1 MKPKSMKE
9 KLRGTMMNI
18 LRIKMIDAGNLLK
31 ELDDALD
38 KVVAKKEPESFLR
51 PSTLKIEEYQKS
63 IRQIQAQ
70 FIDAPQFNETSAYPQ
85 FLSCGLLQVRG
96 KNGANM
102 EFLLPKVYP
111 FPPKSLYIE
120 HEKDGQFLRE
130 MLMRLLSSVPLVQLE
145 VILIDA
151 LSLGGIFN
159 LARRLL
165 NKDNDFIYQ
174 QRILTESKEIEEAL
188 KHLYEYLKVNLQE
201 KLAGFRD
208 FVHYNENEKDPL
220 PLKALFLSGVDALS
234 QNALYYL
241 EKIMRFGSK
250 NGVLSFVNLESEKN
264 NQSAED
270 LKRYAE
276 FFKDRTSFECLKYL
290 SVEVINDQGIKSQH
304 MKDFADKIK
313 AYYKQKKEVKREL
326 KDLQRDKEFW
336 TKSSQHEVVVPVG
349 WDINHKEV
357 CFEIGEVQ
365 NHTLICGRSG
375 SGKSNF
381 LHVLIQNL
389 AFYYDPDEV
398 QLFLLDY
405 KEGVEFN
412 AYTDPN
418 ILEHARLVSVAS
430 SVGFGVSFLSWL
442 CDEIKKRSELFKQ
455 FNVKDL
461 SDYRKHEKMP
471 RLIVVI
477 DEFQVLFSDNSTK
490 GKEGVERSLN
500 TLLKKGRS
508 YGVHLVLATQTMRGG
523 EIDSS
528 IKAQIAN
535 RIALPMDADDS
546 TKILDD
552 DVACELVRPEGIF
565 NNNGGHKKYHTKMS
579 IPKAPDDFKSFL
591 TKIHAEFNQRNLA
604 PIDRKIY
611 NGETPLKMPN
621 TLKANEMRLYLGK
634 KVDYEQKDLIVE
646 FENNELHLLVVSQ
659 DLNARIALMKLLF
672 QNIKSANKE
681 LVFYNKEKR
690 LIRSFDV
697 QKEYGITPIEN
708 ALNALDATT
717 NRPNSALV
725 IDNLN
730 EAKELHDKVGAEKLR
745 SFLEKAT
752 DNEQYCVIFAHDYK
766 QIKTN
771 YHLDKLK
778 ELLNHHFKQCLAFR
792 CNGENLNALQSGL
805 PSPSE
810 HNALFIEL
818 SKDSRTE
825 FRPFSLQD

>member
-1 MKPKSMKE
+1 
-9 KLRGTMMNI
+9 
-18 LRIKMIDAGNLLK
+18 MIDAGNLLK

-38 KVVAKKEPESFLR
+38 KVVAKKEPESFLK

-70 FIDAPQFNETSAYPQ
+70 FTDAPQFNETSAYPQ

-130 MLMRLLSSVPLVQLE
+130 MLMCLLSSAPLVQLE
-145 VILIDA
+145 VILVDA

-165 NKDNDFIYQ
+165 DKDNDFIYQ

-208 FVHYNENEKDPL
+208 FVHYNEEEKDRL
-220 PLKALFLSGVDALS
+220 PLKALFLSGVDTLS
-234 QNALYYL
+234 KDALYYL

-264 NQSAED
+264 NKSAED

-290 SVEVINDQGIKSQH
+290 SVEVINDQGIQSQH
-304 MKDFADKIK
+304 MQDFADKIK
-313 AYYKQKKEVKREL
+313 AYYEKKKAVKREL
-326 KDLQRDKEFW
+326 KDLQKDEKFW
-336 TKSSQHEVVVPVG
+336 TESSQYEVSVPVG

-357 CFEIGEVQ
+357 CFEIGKAQ
-365 NHTLICGRSG
+365 NHTLICDHSG

-389 AFYYDPDEV
+389 AFYYALDEV

-412 AYTDPN
+412 AYVADPT
-418 ILEHARLVSVAS
+418 LEHARLVSVAS
-430 SVGFGVSFLSWL
+430 SVSYGITFLKWL
-442 CDEIKKRSELFKQ
+442 CDEMQKRADRFKQ
-455 FNVKDL
+455 FKVKDL
-461 SDYRKHEKMP
+461 SDYRKHGEMP
-471 RLIVVI
+471 RLIVVV

-490 GKEGVERSLN
+490 EKESVDQSLN

-523 EIDSS
+523 EIDSN

-552 DVACELVRPEGIF
+552 DVACGLQKPEGIF
-565 NNNGGHKKYHTKMS
+565 NNNGGHQKYHTKMS

-604 PIDRKIY
+604 SIDRKIY

-621 TLKANEMRLYLGK
+621 ILKANEMRLHLGK

-646 FENNELHLLVVSQ
+646 FESNESHLLVVSQ

-681 LVFYNKEKR
+681 LVFCNKEKR

-697 QKEYGITPIEN
+697 QKEYGITPVEN
-708 ALNALDATT
+708 ILSVLDTAM
-717 NRPNSALV
+717 NPNSALV

-730 EAKELHDKVGAEKLR
+730 EAKELHDKIGVEKLK
-745 SFLEKAT
+745 SFLEKAI
-752 DNEQYCVIFAHDYK
+752 DNEQYCVIFAHDFR

-778 ELLNHHFKQCLAFR
+778 ELLSNHFKQCLAFR
-792 CNGENLNALQSGL
+792 CNGENLNAIQSDL
-805 PSPSE
+805 PSPSKL
-810 HNALFIEL
+810 NALFIEL
-818 SKDSRTE
+818 SKDSVTE
-825 FRPFSLQD
+825 FRPFNLQD

>member
-1 MKPKSMKE
+1 
-9 KLRGTMMNI
+9 
-18 LRIKMIDAGNLLK
+18 MIDAGNLLK

-70 FIDAPQFNETSAYPQ
+70 FTDAPKFNETTTYPK

-130 MLMRLLSSVPLVQLE
+130 MLMRLLSSTPLVQLE
-145 VILIDA
+145 IVLVDA

-165 NKDNDFIYQ
+165 DKDNDFIYQ
-174 QRILTESKEIEEAL
+174 KRILTESKEIEEAL
-188 KHLYEYLKVNLQE
+188 KYLYEYLKVNLQE
-201 KLAGFRD
+201 KLAGYKD
-208 FVHYNENEKDPL
+208 FAHYNEKATDRL

-276 FFKDRTSFECLKYL
+276 FFRDTTSFERFKYL
-290 SVEVINDQGIKSQH
+290 NVEVINDQGIKSQH
-304 MKDFADKIK
+304 MQDFADKIK
-313 AYYKQKKEVKREL
+313 AYYEKKKVVKSEL
-326 KDLQRDKEFW
+326 KALQKDKEFW
-336 TKSSQHEVVVPVG
+336 TKSSQSKVSVPVG

-357 CFEIGEVQ
+357 CFEIGNEQ
-365 NHTLICGRSG
+365 NHTLICDHSG

-389 AFYYDPDEV
+389 AFYYDPNEV

-405 KEGVEFN
+405 KEGMEFS
-412 AYTDPN
+412 AYTDP
-418 ILEHARLVSVAS
+418 ILEHAKLVSVAS
-430 SVGFGVSFLSWL
+430 SVYYGITFLKWL
-442 CDEIKKRSELFKQ
+442 CDEMQKRAELFKQ

-461 SDYRKHEKMP
+461 NNYRKHGEMP

-477 DEFQVLFSDNSTK
+477 DEFQVLFSDNKSTK
-490 GKEGVERSLN
+490 AVEGHLN
-500 TLLKKGRS
+500 TLLKKGCS
-508 YGVHLVLATQTMRGG
+508 YGVHLVLATQTMRGTD
-523 EIDSS
+523 INPSF
-528 IKAQIAN
+528 KAQIAN
-535 RIALPMDADDS
+535 RIALPMDAEDS
-546 TKILDD
+546 SSVLGD
-552 DVACELVRPEGIF
+552 DVACEIQKPEAIF
-565 NNNGGHKKYHTKMS
+565 NNNGEHQKYHTKMS

-591 TKIHAEFNQRNLA
+591 TKIHAEFNQRNLTST
-604 PIDRKIY
+604 DRKIY

-621 TLKANEMRLYLGK
+621 TLKANEMRLHLGK

-646 FENNELHLLVVSQ
+646 FESNESHLLVVSQ
-659 DLNARIALMKLLF
+659 DLSARIALMKLLF
-672 QNIKSANKE
+672 QNIKSTNKE
-681 LVFYNKEKR
+681 LVFCNKEKR
-690 LIRSFDV
+690 LIRSFDAP
-697 QKEYGITPIEN
+697 KEYGITPVEN
-708 ALNALDATT
+708 ILSVLDTAM
-717 NRPNSALV
+717 NPNSALV

-730 EAKELHDKVGAEKLR
+730 EAKELHDKVGAEKLK
-745 SFLEKAT
+745 SFLEKAI
-752 DNEQYCVIFAHDYK
+752 DNEQYCIIFVHDFK
-766 QIKTN
+766 QIKSN
-771 YHLDKLK
+771 YHFDKLR
-778 ELLNHHFKQCLAFR
+778 ELLNNHFKQCLAFK
-792 CNGENLNALQSGL
+792 CNGENLNAIKSNLS
-805 PSPSE
+805 SPSKL
-810 HNALFIEL
+810 NALLIEL
-818 SKDSRTE
+818 SKDSVTE
-825 FRPFSLQD
+825 FRPFSLQG

>member
-1 MKPKSMKE
+1 
-9 KLRGTMMNI
+9 
-18 LRIKMIDAGNLLK
+18 MIDAGNLLK

-38 KVVAKKEPESFLR
+38 KVVAKKEPESFLK
-51 PSTLKIEEYQKS
+51 PIVSPIEDYQKS
-63 IRQIQAQ
+63 IRQVQAQ
-70 FIDAPQFNETSAYPQ
+70 FTDAPKFNEEGAYPK
-85 FLSCGLLQVRG
+85 FLSCGLLHVRG

-130 MLMRLLSSVPLVQLE
+130 MLMRLLSSAPLVQLE
-145 VILIDA
+145 IVLVDA

-165 NKDNDFIYQ
+165 DKDNDFIYQ
-174 QRILTESKEIEEAL
+174 QRILTESKETEEAL

-201 KLAGFRD
+201 KLAGYKD
-208 FVHYNENEKDPL
+208 FAHYNENATDPL

-264 NQSAED
+264 NKSAED

-276 FFKDRTSFECLKYL
+276 FFKDTTSFERLKYL
-290 SVEVINDQGIKSQH
+290 NVEVINDQGIKSQH
-304 MKDFADKIK
+304 MQDFADKIK
-313 AYYKQKKEVKREL
+313 AYYKQNKAVKREL
-326 KDLQRDKEFW
+326 KDLQKDKEFW
-336 TKSSQHEVVVPVG
+336 TKSSQYEVVVPVG

-357 CFEIGEVQ
+357 CFEIGNAQ

-389 AFYYDPDEV
+389 AFYYNPDEV
-398 QLFLLDY
+398 QLFLVDY

-412 AYTDPN
+412 AYVADPP
-418 ILEHARLVSVAS
+418 LEHARLVSVAS
-430 SVGFGVSFLSWL
+430 SVSYGITFLKWL
-442 CDEIKKRSELFKQ
+442 CDEMQKRADRFKQ
-455 FNVKDL
+455 FKVKDL
-461 SDYRKHEKMP
+461 NDYRKHEKMP
-471 RLIVVI
+471 RLIVMV

-490 GKEGVERSLN
+490 GKESVERSLN

-508 YGVHLVLATQTMRGG
+508 YGVHLILATQTMRGG

-528 IKAQIAN
+528 FKAQIAN
-535 RIALPMDADDS
+535 RIALPMDAEDS

-552 DVACELVRPEGIF
+552 DAACEIQKPEGIF
-565 NNNGGHKKYHTKMS
+565 NNNGGNRKYHTKMS
-579 IPKAPDDFKSFL
+579 IPKAPDGFKSFL

-621 TLKANEMRLYLGK
+621 TLKANEMRLHLGK
-634 KVDYEQKDLIVE
+634 TVDYEQKDLIVE
-646 FENNELHLLVVSQ
+646 FESNESHLLVVSQ
-659 DLNARIALMKLLF
+659 NLQDRIALMKLLF

-681 LVFYNKEKR
+681 LVFCNKEKR
-690 LIRSFDV
+690 LIRFFDA
-697 QKEYGITPIEN
+697 QKEYGITPVEN
-708 ALNALDATT
+708 ILSVLDTAM
-717 NRPNSALV
+717 NPNSALV

-730 EAKELHDKVGAEKLR
+730 EAKELHDKVGAEKLK
-745 SFLEKAT
+745 SFLEKAI
-752 DNEQYCVIFAHDYK
+752 DNEQYCVIFAHDFR
-766 QIKTN
+766 QIKSN
-771 YHLDKLK
+771 YHFDKLK
-778 ELLNHHFKQCLAFR
+778 ELLNNHFKQRLAFK
-792 CNGENLNALQSGL
+792 CNGENLNALKSGL
-805 PSPSE
+805 PLPSE
-810 HNALFIEL
+810 LNALLIEL
-818 SKDSRTE
+818 SKDSVTE
-825 FRPFSLQD
+825 FRPFSL

>member
-1 MKPKSMKE
+1 
-9 KLRGTMMNI
+9 
-18 LRIKMIDAGNLLK
+18 MIEANTLLQK
-31 ELDDALD
+31 LDDALD
-38 KVVAKKEPESFLR
+38 KVVHQKEPESFLN
-51 PSTLKIEEYQKS
+51 PIISEIEEYQKS
-63 IRQIQAQ
+63 VRQVQAQ
-70 FIDAPQFNETSAYPQ
+70 FTDAPQFNETKDYPQ
-85 FLSCGLLQVRG
+85 FLSCGLLEIKG

-102 EFLLPKVYP
+102 EFCLPKVYP

-145 VILIDA
+145 VILVDA

-165 NKDNDFIYQ
+165 DKDNDFIYQ
-174 QRILTESKEIEEAL
+174 QRILTESEEIKEAL

-201 KLAGFRD
+201 KLAGYKD
-208 FVHYNENEKDPL
+208 FAHYNGIKEDQL

-234 QNALYYL
+234 SDALYYL

-264 NQSAED
+264 NKSAED

-276 FFKDRTSFECLKYL
+276 FFKDRTNFERLKYL
-290 SVEVINDQGIKSQH
+290 NVEVINDHGIQSKH
-304 MKDFADKIK
+304 MKDFATKIK
-313 AYYKQKKEVKREL
+313 AYYEQKKQVKREL
-326 KDLQRDKEFW
+326 KDLQREQEFW
-336 TKSSQHEVVVPVG
+336 TKSSQFEVSVPVG

-389 AFYYDPDEV
+389 AFYYAPNEV

-405 KEGVEFN
+405 KERVEFN
-412 AYTDPN
+412 AYTNP

-430 SVGFGVSFLSWL
+430 SVGFGMSFLSWL
-442 CDEIKKRSELFKQ
+442 CDEMKIRSELFKQ
-455 FNVKDL
+455 FKVKDL

-471 RLIVVI
+471 RLIVVV
-477 DEFQVLFSDNSTK
+477 DEFQVLFSDGSTK
-490 GKEGVERSLN
+490 EKERVERYL
-500 TLLKKGRS
+500 TTILKKGRS
-508 YGVHLVLATQTMRGG
+508 YGVHLILATQTMRGAD
-523 EIDSS
+523 INKSLM
-528 IKAQIAN
+528 AQIAN
-535 RIALPMDADDS
+535 RIALPMDAEDS
-546 TKILDD
+546 DSVLGD

-579 IPKAPDDFKSFL
+579 IPKAPDVESFIK
-591 TKIHAEFNQRNLA
+591 KIHGEFNQRNLA
-604 PIDRKIY
+604 PIEHKIY
-611 NGETPLKMPN
+611 NGETPLEMPSI
-621 TLKANEMRLYLGK
+621 LKANEMRLHLGK
-634 KVDYEQKDLIVE
+634 EVDYEQKDLIVE
-646 FENNELHLLVVSQ
+646 FESNESHLLVVSQ

-681 LVFYNKEKR
+681 LVFCNKEKR
-690 LIRSFDV
+690 LIRSFDTR
-697 QKEYGITPIEN
+697 KEYGITPVEN
-708 ALNALDATT
+708 ILSVLDTAMS
-717 NRPNSALV
+717 PNSVLV

-730 EAKELHDKVGAEKLR
+730 EAKELHDKIGVEKLR
-745 SFLEKAT
+745 SFLEKAI
-752 DNEQYCVIFAHDYK
+752 DNEQYCVIFAHDFR

-771 YHLDKLK
+771 YHFDKLK
-778 ELLNHHFKQCLAFR
+778 ELLNNHFKQCLAFR

-805 PSPSE
+805 SSPSKL
-810 HNALFIEL
+810 NALLIEF

>member
-1 MKPKSMKE
+1 M
-9 KLRGTMMNI
+9 
-18 LRIKMIDAGNLLK
+18 
-31 ELDDALD
+31 
-38 KVVAKKEPESFLR
+38 
-51 PSTLKIEEYQKS
+51 
-63 IRQIQAQ
+63 
-70 FIDAPQFNETSAYPQ
+70 
-85 FLSCGLLQVRG
+85 
-96 KNGANM
+96 
-102 EFLLPKVYP
+102 PKVYP

-165 NKDNDFIYQ
+165 DKDNDFIYQ

-208 FVHYNENEKDPL
+208 FAHYNEEKEDRL

-234 QNALYYL
+234 KDALYYL

-264 NQSAED
+264 NKSAEY
-270 LKRYAE
+270 LKNYAE
-276 FFKDRTSFECLKYL
+276 FFRDNKSFERLKYL
-290 SVEVINDQGIKSQH
+290 SIEVINDQGIKSQH

-313 AYYKQKKEVKREL
+313 AYYEKKKAVKREL
-326 KDLQRDKEFW
+326 KDLQKDEKFW
-336 TKSSQHEVVVPVG
+336 TESSQFKVSVPVG

-357 CFEIGEVQ
+357 CFEIGNAQ
-365 NHTLICGRSG
+365 NHTLICDHSG

-412 AYTDPN
+412 AYTDP

-430 SVGFGVSFLSWL
+430 SISYGITFLKWL
-442 CDEIKKRSELFKQ
+442 CKEMQKRADRFKQ
-455 FNVKDL
+455 FKVKDL

-477 DEFQVLFSDNSTK
+477 DEFQVLFSDNKSTK
-490 GKEGVERSLN
+490 AVEGHLN

-508 YGVHLVLATQTMRGG
+508 YGVHLVLATQTMRGT
-523 EIDSS
+523 EINPSF
-528 IKAQIAN
+528 KAQIAN
-535 RIALPMDADDS
+535 RIALPMDAEDSSSVLGDDA
-546 TKILDD
+546 
-552 DVACELVRPEGIF
+552 ACELVRLEGIF
-565 NNNGGHKKYHTKMS
+565 NNNGGHRKYHTKMS
-579 IPKAPDDFKSFL
+579 IPKAPDDFTVFIK
-591 TKIHAEFNQRNLA
+591 KIHEEFNQRNLT

-621 TLKANEMRLYLGK
+621 ILKANEMRLHLGK

-646 FENNELHLLVVSQ
+646 FESNESHLLVVSQ
-659 DLNARIALMKLLF
+659 DLNARIALMKLF
-672 QNIKSANKE
+672 AQNFKTANKE
-681 LVFYNKEKR
+681 LLFYNAEKR
-690 LIRSFDV
+690 LVRELDEL
-697 QKEYGITPIEN
+697 KKHHITPMQGP
-708 ALNALDATT
+708 LGSVLDTAIS
-717 NRPNSALV
+717 PNSVLMV
-725 IDNLN
+725 DNLN
-730 EAKELHDKVGAEKLR
+730 EAKELHDKIGVEKLR

-752 DNEQYCVIFAHDYK
+752 DNEQYCIIFVHDFR

-771 YHLDKLK
+771 YHFDKLK
-778 ELLNHHFKQCLAFR
+778 ELLNNHFKQCLAFR
-792 CNGENLNALQSGL
+792 CNEENLNAIKNNL
-805 PSPSE
+805 PPPSTLNNL
-810 HNALFIEL
+810 NALFVEL
-818 SKDSRTE
+818 SKDSYTE
-825 FRPFSLQD
+825 FRPFSL

>member
-1 MKPKSMKE
+1 
-9 KLRGTMMNI
+9 
-18 LRIKMIDAGNLLK
+18 MIDAGNLLK

-38 KVVAKKEPESFLR
+38 KVVAKKEPESFLK
-51 PSTLKIEEYQKS
+51 PIILQIENYQKS
-63 IRQIQAQ
+63 IRQIQVQ
-70 FIDAPQFNETSAYPQ
+70 FTDAPKFNETSAYPK
-85 FLSCGLLQVRG
+85 FLSCGLLEIKG

-130 MLMRLLSSVPLVQLE
+130 MLMRLLSSTPLVQLE
-145 VILIDA
+145 VILVDA

-165 NKDNDFIYQ
+165 HKDNDFIYQ

-208 FVHYNENEKDPL
+208 FAHYNEDATDPL

-270 LKRYAE
+270 LKKHAE
-276 FFKDRTSFECLKYL
+276 FFRDTTSFERFKYL
-290 SVEVINDQGIKSQH
+290 NVEVINDQGIKSQH
-304 MKDFADKIK
+304 MQDFADKIK

-326 KDLQRDKEFW
+326 KDLQRGKEFW
-336 TKSSQHEVVVPVG
+336 TESSQLKVSVPVG

-357 CFEIGEVQ
+357 CFEIGNEQ
-365 NHTLICGRSG
+365 NHTLICDHSG

-412 AYTDPN
+412 AYTDP

-430 SVGFGVSFLSWL
+430 SVSYGITFLKWL
-442 CDEIKKRSELFKQ
+442 CDEMQKRADRFKQ

-461 SDYRKHEKMP
+461 SDYRKHGEML

-490 GKEGVERSLN
+490 GKESVERSLN

-508 YGVHLVLATQTMRGG
+508 YGVHLILATQTMRGG

-528 IKAQIAN
+528 FKAQIAN

-546 TKILDD
+546 AKILDN
-552 DVACELVRPEGIF
+552 DVACEIQKPEAIF
-565 NNNGGHKKYHTKMS
+565 NNNGGHQKYHTKMS

-604 PIDRKIY
+604 PIERKIY
-611 NGETPLKMPN
+611 NGETALKMPN
-621 TLKANEMRLYLGK
+621 ILKANEMRLHLGK

-646 FENNELHLLVVSQ
+646 FESNESHLLVVSQ

-681 LVFYNKEKR
+681 LVFCNKEKR
-690 LIRSFDV
+690 LIRSFDA
-697 QKEYGITPIEN
+697 QKEYGITPVEN
-708 ALNALDATT
+708 ILSVLDTAM
-717 NRPNSALV
+717 NPNSALV

-730 EAKELHDKVGAEKLR
+730 EAKEWHDKVGVEKLK

-752 DNEQYCVIFAHDYK
+752 DNEQYCIIFAHDFR
-766 QIKTN
+766 QIKSN
-771 YHLDKLK
+771 YHFDKLK
-778 ELLNHHFKQCLAFR
+778 DLLNNHFKQCLAFR
-792 CNGENLNALQSGL
+792 CNGENLNALKSDL

-810 HNALFIEL
+810 LNALFIEL
-818 SKDSRTE
+818 SKDSYTE
-825 FRPFSLQD
+825 FRPFSL

>member
-1 MKPKSMKE
+1 
-9 KLRGTMMNI
+9 
-18 LRIKMIDAGNLLK
+18 MIDVNGLLK

-38 KVVAKKEPESFLR
+38 KVVAKKEPESFLK
-51 PSTLKIEEYQKS
+51 PIASQIEDYQKN

-70 FIDAPQFNETSAYPQ
+70 FTDAPQFNETSAYPK
-85 FLSCGLLQVRG
+85 FLSCGLLEIKG

-130 MLMRLLSSVPLVQLE
+130 MLMRLLSSAPLVQLE
-145 VILIDA
+145 IVLVDA

-165 NKDNDFIYQ
+165 HKDNDFIYQ

-188 KHLYEYLKVNLQE
+188 KHLYEYLKVNLQ

-208 FVHYNENEKDPL
+208 FAHYNENAKDRL

-234 QNALYYL
+234 KDALYYL

-276 FFKDRTSFECLKYL
+276 FFRDNKSFERLKYL

-336 TKSSQHEVVVPVG
+336 TESSQFKVSVPVG

-357 CFEIGEVQ
+357 CFEIGGAQ
-365 NHTLICGRSG
+365 NHTLICDHSG

-389 AFYYDPDEV
+389 AFYYAPNEV

-412 AYTDPN
+412 AYTEPN

-430 SVGFGVSFLSWL
+430 SVGYGMSFLSWL
-442 CDEIKKRSELFKQ
+442 CKEMQERAELFKQ
-455 FNVKDL
+455 FKVKDL

-477 DEFQVLFSDNSTK
+477 DEFQVLFSDNKSTK
-490 GKEGVERSLN
+490 AVEGHLN

-508 YGVHLVLATQTMRGG
+508 YGAHLILATQTMRGTD
-523 EIDSS
+523 INPSF
-528 IKAQIAN
+528 KAQIAN
-535 RIALPMDADDS
+535 RIALPMDAEDS
-546 TKILDD
+546 NSILNMTMR
-552 DVACELVRPEGIF
+552 LVSLSGQKAFSITM
-565 NNNGGHKKYHTKMS
+565 GGHQKYHTKMS
-579 IPKAPDDFKSFL
+579 IPKAPDDFKPFNK
-591 TKIHAEFNQRNLA
+591 KIHKDFNQRNLA
-604 PIDRKIY
+604 SIDRKIY
-611 NGETPLKMPN
+611 NGETALKMPN
-621 TLKANEMRLYLGK
+621 TLKANEMRLHLGK

-646 FENNELHLLVVSQ
+646 FESNESHLLVVSQ

-681 LVFYNKEKR
+681 LLFYNAEKR
-690 LIRSFDV
+690 LVRELDEL
-697 QKEYGITPIEN
+697 KKHHITPM
-708 ALNALDATT
+708 
-717 NRPNSALV
+717 
-725 IDNLN
+725 
-730 EAKELHDKVGAEKLR
+730 
-745 SFLEKAT
+745 
-752 DNEQYCVIFAHDYK
+752 
-766 QIKTN
+766 
-771 YHLDKLK
+771 
-778 ELLNHHFKQCLAFR
+778 
-792 CNGENLNALQSGL
+792 
-805 PSPSE
+805 
-810 HNALFIEL
+810 
-818 SKDSRTE
+818 
-825 FRPFSLQD
+825 

>member
-1 MKPKSMKE
+1 
-9 KLRGTMMNI
+9 
-18 LRIKMIDAGNLLK
+18 MIDVNGLLK

-38 KVVAKKEPESFLR
+38 KVVAKKEPESFLKPIVSR
-51 PSTLKIEEYQKS
+51 IEDYQKS
-63 IRQIQAQ
+63 IRQVQVQ
-70 FIDAPQFNETSAYPQ
+70 FIDAPQFNETSAYPK
-85 FLSCGLLQVRG
+85 FLSCGLLEIKG
-96 KNGANM
+96 KNGTNM
-102 EFLLPKVYP
+102 EFCLPKVYP

-130 MLMRLLSSVPLVQLE
+130 MLMRLLSSAPLVQLE
-145 VILIDA
+145 VVLVDA

-165 NKDNDFIYQ
+165 DKDNDFIYQ

-201 KLAGFRD
+201 KLAGYRD
-208 FVHYNENEKDPL
+208 FAHYNEEKEDRL
-220 PLKALFLSGVDALS
+220 PLKALFLNGVDALS

-276 FFKDRTSFECLKYL
+276 FFKDRTSFERLKYL
-290 SVEVINDQGIKSQH
+290 SVEVINDQGIQSQH

-336 TKSSQHEVVVPVG
+336 TESSQYEVSVPVG

-357 CFEIGEVQ
+357 CFEIGNAQ
-365 NHTLICGRSG
+365 NHTLICDHSG

-389 AFYYDPDEV
+389 VFYYAPDEV

-412 AYTDPN
+412 AYTDP

-430 SVGFGVSFLSWL
+430 SVGFGMSFLSWL
-442 CDEIKKRSELFKQ
+442 CDEIKKRAELFKQ

-461 SDYRKHEKMP
+461 SDYRKHEKMS
-471 RLIVVI
+471 RLIVVV
-477 DEFQVLFSDNSTK
+477 DEFQVLFSDNKSTK
-490 GKEGVERSLN
+490 AVEGHLN

-508 YGVHLVLATQTMRGG
+508 YGVHLILATQTMRGTD
-523 EIDSS
+523 INPSF
-528 IKAQIAN
+528 KAQIAN

-546 TKILDD
+546 AKILDD
-552 DVACELVRPEGIF
+552 DAACEIQKPEGIF
-565 NNNGGHKKYHTKMS
+565 NNNGGHIPTKMS
-579 IPKAPDDFKSFL
+579 TPKAPDDSKSFL
-591 TKIHAEFNQRNLA
+591 TKIHAEFNQRNLT

-621 TLKANEMRLYLGK
+621 TLKANEMRLHLGK

-646 FENNELHLLVVSQ
+646 FESNESHLLVVSQ
-659 DLNARIALMKLLF
+659 DLSARIALMKLF
-672 QNIKSANKE
+672 AQNFKTANKE
-681 LVFYNKEKR
+681 LLFYNAEKCLVR
-690 LIRSFDV
+690 ELDGL
-697 QKEYGITPIEN
+697 KKHHITPMQGP
-708 ALNALDATT
+708 LGSVLDTAM
-717 NRPNSALV
+717 NPNSALV

-730 EAKELHDKVGAEKLR
+730 EAKEWHDKVGAEKLK

-752 DNEQYCVIFAHDYK
+752 DNEQYCVIFAHDYR

-778 ELLNHHFKQCLAFR
+778 ELLNHHFKQCLAFK
-792 CNGENLNALQSGL
+792 CNRENLNALQSDL

-810 HNALFIEL
+810 LNTLLIEL
-818 SKDSRTE
+818 SKDSHTE
-825 FRPFSLQD
+825 FRPFSL

>member
-1 MKPKSMKE
+1 MK
-9 KLRGTMMNI
+9 RG
-18 LRIKMIDAGNLLK
+18 
-31 ELDDALD
+31 
-38 KVVAKKEPESFLR
+38 
-51 PSTLKIEEYQKS
+51 
-63 IRQIQAQ
+63 
-70 FIDAPQFNETSAYPQ
+70 AYPQ
-85 FLSCGLLQVRG
+85 FLSCGLLHVKG

-130 MLMRLLSSVPLVQLE
+130 MLMRLLSSAPLVQLE
-145 VILIDA
+145 VILVDA

-165 NKDNDFIYQ
+165 HKDNDFIYQ

-208 FVHYNENEKDPL
+208 FAHYNEDATDPL
-220 PLKALFLSGVDALS
+220 PLKVLFLSGVDALS
-234 QNALYYL
+234 KDALYYL

-264 NQSAED
+264 NKSAED
-270 LKRYAE
+270 LKKHAE
-276 FFKDRTSFECLKYL
+276 FFRDTTSFERFKYL
-290 SVEVINDQGIKSQH
+290 NVEIVNDHGIQSQH
-304 MKDFADKIK
+304 MQDFADKIK

-326 KDLQRDKEFW
+326 KDLQKDKEFW
-336 TKSSQHEVVVPVG
+336 TKSSQHEVSVPVG
-349 WDINHKEV
+349 WDINHTEV
-357 CFEIGEVQ
+357 CFEIGNAQ
-365 NHTLICGRSG
+365 NHTLICDHSG

-389 AFYYDPDEV
+389 AFYYAPNEV

-412 AYTDPN
+412 AYTEPN

-430 SVGFGVSFLSWL
+430 SVGYGMSFLSWL
-442 CDEIKKRSELFKQ
+442 CKEMQERANLFKQ
-455 FNVKDL
+455 FKVKDL
-461 SDYRKHEKMP
+461 SDYRKHGEMP

-490 GKEGVERSLN
+490 GKESVDQSLN
-500 TLLKKGRS
+500 TPLKKGRS

-523 EIDSS
+523 EIDSN

-546 TKILDD
+546 AKILDD
-552 DVACELVRPEGIF
+552 DAACEIQKPEGIF
-565 NNNGGHKKYHTKMS
+565 NNNGGHQKYHTKMS
-579 IPKAPDDFKSFL
+579 IPKAPDDFTAFIK
-591 TKIHAEFNQRNLA
+591 KIHEEFNQRNLT

-611 NGETPLKMPN
+611 NGETALKMPN
-621 TLKANEMRLYLGK
+621 TLKANEMRLHLGK

-646 FENNELHLLVVSQ
+646 FENNESHLLVVSQ

-672 QNIKSANKE
+672 QNIKNANKE
-681 LVFYNKEKR
+681 LVFCNKEKR
-690 LIRSFDV
+690 LIRSFDAP
-697 QKEYGITPIEN
+697 KEYGITPVEN
-708 ALNALDATT
+708 ILSVLDTAMNLN
-717 NRPNSALV
+717 SVLV

-730 EAKELHDKVGAEKLR
+730 EAKELHDKVGAEKLK
-745 SFLEKAT
+745 SFLEKAI
-752 DNEQYCVIFAHDYK
+752 DNEQYCVIFAHDFR

-771 YHLDKLK
+771 YHFDKLK
-778 ELLNHHFKQCLAFR
+778 ELLNNYFKQCLAFR
-792 CNGENLNALQSGL
+792 CNEENLNAIKNNLHP
-805 PSPSE
+805 PSALNNL
-810 HNALFIEL
+810 NALLIEL
-818 SKDSRTE
+818 SKDSHTE
-825 FRPFSLQD
+825 FRPFSS

>member
-1 MKPKSMKE
+1 
-9 KLRGTMMNI
+9 
-18 LRIKMIDAGNLLK
+18 MIDAGNLLK
-31 ELDDALD
+31 ELDDVLD
-38 KVVAKKEPESFLR
+38 KVVAKKEPESFLK
-51 PSTLKIEEYQKS
+51 PIVSQIEDYQKS

-70 FIDAPQFNETSAYPQ
+70 FTDAPKFNEEGAYPQ
-85 FLSCGLLQVRG
+85 FLSCGLLEIKG

-130 MLMRLLSSVPLVQLE
+130 MLMRLLSSAPLVQLE

-159 LARRLL
+159 LVRRLL
-165 NKDNDFIYQ
+165 DEDNDFIYQ

-201 KLAGFRD
+201 KLAGYKD
-208 FVHYNENEKDPL
+208 FAHYNENEKDPL

-290 SVEVINDQGIKSQH
+290 NVEIINDQGIKSQH

-336 TKSSQHEVVVPVG
+336 TESSQFKVSVPVG

-357 CFEIGEVQ
+357 CFEIGNEQ
-365 NHTLICGRSG
+365 NHTLICDHSG

-389 AFYYDPDEV
+389 AFYYAPNEV

-412 AYTDPN
+412 AYTDP

-430 SVGFGVSFLSWL
+430 SISYGITFLKWL
-442 CDEIKKRSELFKQ
+442 CDEMQKRAELFKQ
-455 FNVKDL
+455 FKVKDL

-471 RLIVVI
+471 RLIVVV

-490 GKEGVERSLN
+490 GKESVEQSLN

-508 YGVHLVLATQTMRGG
+508 YGVHLILATQTMRGTD
-523 EIDSS
+523 INPSF
-528 IKAQIAN
+528 KAQIAN
-535 RIALPMDADDS
+535 RIALPMDAEDSSSVLGDDA
-546 TKILDD
+546 
-552 DVACELVRPEGIF
+552 ACELVRPEGIF
-565 NNNGGHKKYHTKMS
+565 NNNGGNRKYHTKMS

-621 TLKANEMRLYLGK
+621 TLKANEMRLHLGK

-646 FENNELHLLVVSQ
+646 FESNESHLLVVSQ

-681 LVFYNKEKR
+681 LVFCNKEKR

-697 QKEYGITPIEN
+697 QKEYGITPVEN
-708 ALNALDATT
+708 ILSVLDTAM
-717 NRPNSALV
+717 NPNSALV

-730 EAKELHDKVGAEKLR
+730 EAKELHDKIGVEKLK
-745 SFLEKAT
+745 SFLEKAI
-752 DNEQYCVIFAHDYK
+752 DNEQYCVIFAHDFR

-771 YHLDKLK
+771 YHFDKLK
-778 ELLNHHFKQCLAFR
+778 ELLNNHFKQCLAFR
-792 CNGENLNALQSGL
+792 CNEENLNAIKNNL
-805 PSPSE
+805 PPPSALNNL
-810 HNALFIEL
+810 NALFVEL
-818 SKDSRTE
+818 SKDSVTE
-825 FRPFSLQD
+825 FRPFSLQG

>member
-1 MKPKSMKE
+1 
-9 KLRGTMMNI
+9 
-18 LRIKMIDAGNLLK
+18 MIDAGNLLK

-38 KVVAKKEPESFLR
+38 KVVAKKEPESFLK
-51 PSTLKIEEYQKS
+51 PIVSQIEDYQKS

-70 FIDAPQFNETSAYPQ
+70 FTDALEFNETTTYPQ
-85 FLSCGLLQVRG
+85 FLSCGLLEIKG

-130 MLMRLLSSVPLVQLE
+130 MLMRLLSSAPLVQLE
-145 VILIDA
+145 VVLIDA

-208 FVHYNENEKDPL
+208 FAHYNETAKDRL
-220 PLKALFLSGVDALS
+220 PLKALFLSGVGALS
-234 QNALYYL
+234 KDALYYL

-264 NQSAED
+264 NKSAED
-270 LKRYAE
+270 LKKHAE
-276 FFKDRTSFECLKYL
+276 FFRDNKSFERFKYL
-290 SVEVINDQGIKSQH
+290 NVEVINDQGIKSQH
-304 MKDFADKIK
+304 MQDFADKIK
-313 AYYKQKKEVKREL
+313 AYYEKKKVVKSEL
-326 KDLQRDKEFW
+326 KALQKDEKFL
-336 TKSSQHEVVVPVG
+336 TKSSQHEVSVPVG

-357 CFEIGEVQ
+357 CFEIGNEQ
-365 NHTLICGRSG
+365 NHTLICDHSG

-389 AFYYDPDEV
+389 AFYYAPDEV

-412 AYTDPN
+412 AYVADTT
-418 ILEHARLVSVAS
+418 LEHARLVSVAS
-430 SVGFGVSFLSWL
+430 SVSYGITFLKWL
-442 CDEIKKRSELFKQ
+442 CGEMEKRSNLFKQ
-455 FNVKDL
+455 FKVKDL

-477 DEFQVLFSDNSTK
+477 DEFQVLFSDKSTQVK
-490 GKEGVERSLN
+490 GSVERSLN

-508 YGVHLVLATQTMRGG
+508 YGVHLVLATQTMRGSD
-523 EIDSS
+523 IDSS
-528 IKAQIAN
+528 FKGQIAN
-535 RIALPMDADDS
+535 RIALPMDAEDSSSVLGDDA
-546 TKILDD
+546 
-552 DVACELVRPEGIF
+552 ACELVRPEGIF

-591 TKIHAEFNQRNLA
+591 TKIHTEFNQRNLA

-611 NGETPLKMPN
+611 NGETALKMPN
-621 TLKANEMRLYLGK
+621 TLKANEMRLHLGK

-646 FENNELHLLVVSQ
+646 FENNESHLLVVSQ

-681 LVFYNKEKR
+681 LVFCNKEKR
-690 LIRSFDV
+690 LIRSFDA
-697 QKEYGITPIEN
+697 QKEYGITPVEN
-708 ALNALDATT
+708 ILSVLDTAM
-717 NRPNSALV
+717 NPNSVLV

-730 EAKELHDKVGAEKLR
+730 EAKELHDKVGAEKLK
-745 SFLEKAT
+745 SFLEKA
-752 DNEQYCVIFAHDYK
+752 I
-766 QIKTN
+766 
-771 YHLDKLK
+771 DK
-778 ELLNHHFKQCLAFR
+778 
-792 CNGENLNALQSGL
+792 
-805 PSPSE
+805 
-810 HNALFIEL
+810 
-818 SKDSRTE
+818 
-825 FRPFSLQD
+825 

>member
-1 MKPKSMKE
+1 M
-9 KLRGTMMNI
+9 T
-18 LRIKMIDAGNLLK
+18 DAGNLLK

-38 KVVAKKEPESFLR
+38 KVVAKKEPESFLK
-51 PSTLKIEEYQKS
+51 PIISPIEDYQKS
-63 IRQIQAQ
+63 VRQIQAQ
-70 FIDAPQFNETSAYPQ
+70 FTDAPKFNEEGAYPK
-85 FLSCGLLQVRG
+85 FLSCGLLHVRG

-130 MLMRLLSSVPLVQLE
+130 MLMRLLSSTPLVQLE
-145 VILIDA
+145 IILVDA

-165 NKDNDFIYQ
+165 DKDNDFIYQ
-174 QRILTESKEIEEAL
+174 RRILTESKEIEEAL

-208 FVHYNENEKDPL
+208 FAHYNEKEKDRL

-276 FFKDRTSFECLKYL
+276 FFKDTTSFERLKYL
-290 SVEVINDQGIKSQH
+290 NVEIVNDHGIQSQH
-304 MKDFADKIK
+304 MQDFADKIK
-313 AYYKQKKEVKREL
+313 AYYEQKKEVKREL

-336 TKSSQHEVVVPVG
+336 AKSSQHEVVVPVG

-357 CFEIGEVQ
+357 CFEIGNAQ

-389 AFYYDPDEV
+389 AFYYAPNEI

-412 AYTDPN
+412 AYVADTP
-418 ILEHARLVSVAS
+418 LEHARLVSVAS
-430 SVGFGVSFLSWL
+430 SVGYGMSFLSWL
-442 CDEIKKRSELFKQ
+442 CDEIKKRAELFKQ

-461 SDYRKHEKMP
+461 SDYRKHDEMP

-490 GKEGVERSLN
+490 GKESVERSLN

-508 YGVHLVLATQTMRGG
+508 YGVHLILATQTMRGA

-528 IKAQIAN
+528 FKAQIAN
-535 RIALPMDADDS
+535 RIALPMDAEDS

-552 DVACELVRPEGIF
+552 DAACEIQKPEGIF
-565 NNNGGHKKYHTKMS
+565 NNNGGNRKYHTKMS
-579 IPKAPDDFKSFL
+579 IPKAPDGFKSFL

-604 PIDRKIY
+604 PIEHKIY
-611 NGETPLKMPN
+611 DGETALKMPN
-621 TLKANEMRLYLGK
+621 TLKADEMRLHLGK
-634 KVDYEQKDLIVE
+634 TVDYEQKDLIVE
-646 FENNELHLLVVSQ
+646 FESNESHLLVVSQ
-659 DLNARIALMKLLF
+659 NLQDRIALMKLLF
-672 QNIKSANKE
+672 QNVKSANKE
-681 LVFYNKEKR
+681 LVFCNKEKR
-690 LIRSFDV
+690 LIRFFDAP
-697 QKEYGITPIEN
+697 KEYGITPVEN
-708 ALNALDATT
+708 ILSVLDTAM
-717 NRPNSALV
+717 NPNSTLV

-730 EAKELHDKVGAEKLR
+730 EAKELCDKVGAEKLK
-745 SFLEKAT
+745 SFLEKAI
-752 DNEQYCVIFAHDYK
+752 DNEQYCVIFAHDYR
-766 QIKTN
+766 QIKNN
-771 YHLDKLK
+771 YHLDKLR
-778 ELLNHHFKQCLAFR
+778 ELLNNHFKQCLAFK
-792 CNGENLNALQSGL
+792 CNGENLNALKSGL
-805 PSPSE
+805 PLPSE
-810 HNALFIEL
+810 LNALLIEL
-818 SKDSRTE
+818 SKDSVTE
-825 FRPFSLQD
+825 FRPFSL

>member
-1 MKPKSMKE
+1 
-9 KLRGTMMNI
+9 
-18 LRIKMIDAGNLLK
+18 MIDASNLLK

-38 KVVAKKEPESFLR
+38 KVVAKKEPESFLK
-51 PSTLKIEEYQKS
+51 PIVSQIEEYQKS

-70 FIDAPQFNETSAYPQ
+70 FIDAPEFNETTTYPK
-85 FLSCGLLQVRG
+85 FLSCGLLHVKG

-130 MLMRLLSSVPLVQLE
+130 MLMRLLSSAPLVQLE

-159 LARRLL
+159 LARKLL

-208 FVHYNENEKDPL
+208 FAHYNEEKEYRL

-234 QNALYYL
+234 KDALYYL

-264 NQSAED
+264 NKYAED
-270 LKRYAE
+270 LKNYAE

-290 SVEVINDQGIKSQH
+290 NVEVINNQGIKSQH
-304 MKDFADKIK
+304 MQDFADKIK

-336 TKSSQHEVVVPVG
+336 TKSSQYEVSVPVG

-357 CFEIGEVQ
+357 CFEIGKEQ
-365 NHTLICGRSG
+365 NHTLICDHSG

-412 AYTDPN
+412 AYTDP

-430 SVGFGVSFLSWL
+430 SVPYGITFLKWL
-442 CDEIKKRSELFKQ
+442 CGEMEKRADRFKQ
-455 FNVKDL
+455 FKVKDL
-461 SDYRKHEKMP
+461 SDYRKHDEMP

-477 DEFQVLFSDNSTK
+477 GEFQVLFNDKK
-490 GKEGVERSLN
+490 GKGEVERHLN

-508 YGVHLVLATQTMRGG
+508 YGVHLVLATQTMRNIG
-523 EIDSS
+523 ISDS
-528 IKAQIAN
+528 IKGQIAN
-535 RIALPMDADDS
+535 RIALPMDAEDS
-546 TKILDD
+546 FKILDD
-552 DVACELVRPEGIF
+552 DAACEIQKPEGIF

-579 IPKAPDDFKSFL
+579 IPKAPDDFTVFIK
-591 TKIHAEFNQRNLA
+591 KIHEEFNQRNLA
-604 PIDRKIY
+604 PIERKIY

-621 TLKANEMRLYLGK
+621 ILKANEMCLHLGK
-634 KVDYEQKDLIVE
+634 EVDYEQKDLIVE
-646 FENNELHLLVVSQ
+646 FENNESHLLVVSQ

-681 LVFYNKEKR
+681 LVFCNKEKR
-690 LIRSFDV
+690 LIRSFDA
-697 QKEYGITPIEN
+697 QKEYGITPVEN
-708 ALNALDATT
+708 ILSVLDTAM
-717 NRPNSALV
+717 NPNSVLV

-730 EAKELHDKVGAEKLR
+730 EAKELHDKVGAEKLK
-745 SFLEKAT
+745 SFLEKAI
-752 DNEQYCVIFAHDYK
+752 DNEQYCVIFAHDYR

-771 YHLDKLK
+771 YHFDKLK
-778 ELLNHHFKQCLAFR
+778 EWLNHHFKQCLAFK
-792 CNGENLNALQSGL
+792 CNGENLNAIKSGL
-805 PSPSE
+805 PSPSKP
-810 HNALFIEL
+810 NALLIEL
-818 SKDSRTE
+818 SKDSVTE
-825 FRPFSLQD
+825 FRPFSL

>member
-1 MKPKSMKE
+1 
-9 KLRGTMMNI
+9 
-18 LRIKMIDAGNLLK
+18 
-31 ELDDALD
+31 
-38 KVVAKKEPESFLR
+38 
-51 PSTLKIEEYQKS
+51 
-63 IRQIQAQ
+63 
-70 FIDAPQFNETSAYPQ
+70 
-85 FLSCGLLQVRG
+85 
-96 KNGANM
+96 
-102 EFLLPKVYP
+102 
-111 FPPKSLYIE
+111 
-120 HEKDGQFLRE
+120 
-130 MLMRLLSSVPLVQLE
+130 MRLLSSVPLVQLE
-145 VILIDA
+145 VILVDA

-174 QRILTESKEIEEAL
+174 QRILTESKETEEAL

-201 KLAGFRD
+201 KLAGYKD
-208 FVHYNENEKDPL
+208 FAHYNEKEKDPL
-220 PLKALFLSGVDALS
+220 PLKALFLSEVDALS

-270 LKRYAE
+270 LKNDAE
-276 FFKDRTSFECLKYL
+276 FFKDRTSFERFKYL
-290 SVEVINDQGIKSQH
+290 NVEVINDHGIQSQH
-304 MKDFADKIK
+304 MQDFADKIK
-313 AYYKQKKEVKREL
+313 AYYEKKKAVKSEL
-326 KDLQRDKEFW
+326 KALQKDKEFW
-336 TKSSQHEVVVPVG
+336 TKSSQSKVSVPVG

-357 CFEIGEVQ
+357 CFEIGNEQ
-365 NHTLICGRSG
+365 NHTLICDHSG

-389 AFYYDPDEV
+389 AFYYAPNEV

-412 AYTDPN
+412 AYVADPT
-418 ILEHARLVSVAS
+418 LEHARLVSVAS
-430 SVGFGVSFLSWL
+430 SVGFGMSFLSWL
-442 CDEIKKRSELFKQ
+442 CKEMQERANLFKQ
-455 FNVKDL
+455 FKVKDL

-477 DEFQVLFSDNSTK
+477 DEFQVLFSDKSTQVK
-490 GKEGVERSLN
+490 GSVERSLN

-546 TKILDD
+546 AKILDD
-552 DVACELVRPEGIF
+552 DVCELVRPEGIF
-565 NNNGGHKKYHTKMS
+565 NNNGGHQKYHTKMS

-621 TLKANEMRLYLGK
+621 ILKANEMRLHLGK

-646 FENNELHLLVVSQ
+646 FESNESHLLVVSQ

-681 LVFYNKEKR
+681 LVFCNKEKR
-690 LIRSFDV
+690 LIRSFDS
-697 QKEYGITPIEN
+697 QKEYGIMPVEN
-708 ALNALDATT
+708 ILSVLDTAM
-717 NRPNSALV
+717 NPNSVLV

-730 EAKELHDKVGAEKLR
+730 EAKELHDKIGVEKLR

-752 DNEQYCVIFAHDYK
+752 DNEQYCIIFAHDFK
-766 QIKTN
+766 QIQAN
-771 YHLDKLK
+771 YNLDKLK
-778 ELLNHHFKQCLAFR
+778 ELLNNHFKQCLAFR

-805 PSPSE
+805 SSPSKL
-810 HNALFIEL
+810 NALLIEL
-818 SKDSRTE
+818 SKDSVTE
-825 FRPFSLQD
+825 FRPFSL

>member
-1 MKPKSMKE
+1 
-9 KLRGTMMNI
+9 
-18 LRIKMIDAGNLLK
+18 MIDAGNLLK

-38 KVVAKKEPESFLR
+38 KVVAKKEPESFLK
-51 PSTLKIEEYQKS
+51 PIVSPIEDYQKS
-63 IRQIQAQ
+63 VRQIQAQ
-70 FIDAPQFNETSAYPQ
+70 FTDAPQFNETTTYPK
-85 FLSCGLLQVRG
+85 FLSCGLLHVRG

-102 EFLLPKVYP
+102 EFSLPKVYP

-130 MLMRLLSSVPLVQLE
+130 MLMRLLSSAPLVQLE
-145 VILIDA
+145 VILVDV

-165 NKDNDFIYQ
+165 DKDNDFIYQ

-208 FVHYNENEKDPL
+208 FAHYNEEAKDRL

-234 QNALYYL
+234 KDALYYL

-276 FFKDRTSFECLKYL
+276 FFKDRTSFERLKYL
-290 SVEVINDQGIKSQH
+290 SVEVINDHGIQSQH
-304 MKDFADKIK
+304 MQDFATKIK
-313 AYYKQKKEVKREL
+313 AYYEKKKAVKREL
-326 KDLQRDKEFW
+326 KDLQKEQDFW
-336 TKSSQHEVVVPVG
+336 TKSSQFKVSVPVG

-357 CFEIGEVQ
+357 CFEIGEAQ

-389 AFYYDPDEV
+389 AFYYAPDEV

-412 AYTDPN
+412 AYVADPT
-418 ILEHARLVSVAS
+418 LEHARLVSVAS
-430 SVGFGVSFLSWL
+430 SISYGITFLKWL
-442 CDEIKKRSELFKQ
+442 CDEIQKRAELFKQ
-455 FNVKDL
+455 FKVKDL

-477 DEFQVLFSDNSTK
+477 DEFQVLFSDKSTQVK
-490 GKEGVERSLN
+490 GSVERSLN

-535 RIALPMDADDS
+535 RIALPMDAEDS
-546 TKILDD
+546 AKILDD
-552 DVACELVRPEGIF
+552 DAACEIQKPEAIF
-565 NNNGGHKKYHTKMS
+565 NNNGGHQKYHTKMS

-591 TKIHAEFNQRNLA
+591 TKIHAEFNQRNLT

-611 NGETPLKMPN
+611 NGETPLEMPN
-621 TLKANEMRLYLGK
+621 TLKANEMRLHLGK
-634 KVDYEQKDLIVE
+634 TVDYEQKDLIVE
-646 FENNELHLLVVSQ
+646 FENNESHLLVVSQ
-659 DLNARIALMKLLF
+659 DLNARIALMKLF
-672 QNIKSANKE
+672 AQNFKTANKE
-681 LVFYNKEKR
+681 LLFCNAEKR
-690 LIRSFDV
+690 LVRELDGL
-697 QKEYGITPIEN
+697 KKHHITPMQGP
-708 ALNALDATT
+708 LGSVLDTAM
-717 NRPNSALV
+717 NPNSVLMV
-725 IDNLN
+725 DNLN
-730 EAKELHDKVGAEKLR
+730 EAKELHDKIGVEKLR
-745 SFLEKAT
+745 SFLEKAI
-752 DNEQYCVIFAHDYK
+752 DNEQYCIIFAHDFK
-766 QIKTN
+766 QIQAN
-771 YHLDKLK
+771 YNLDKLR
-778 ELLNHHFKQCLAFR
+778 ELLNNHFKQRLAFR

-810 HNALFIEL
+810 LNALLIEL

>member
-1 MKPKSMKE
+1 
-9 KLRGTMMNI
+9 
-18 LRIKMIDAGNLLK
+18 MIDAGNLLK

-51 PSTLKIEEYQKS
+51 PLTLKIEDYQKS

-70 FIDAPQFNETSAYPQ
+70 FTDAPKFNETSAYPK
-85 FLSCGLLQVRG
+85 FLSCGLLEIKG

-130 MLMRLLSSVPLVQLE
+130 MLMRLLSSAPLVQLE

-151 LSLGGIFN
+151 LSLGSIFN

-208 FVHYNENEKDPL
+208 FAHYNENATDPL

-264 NQSAED
+264 NKSAED

-276 FFKDRTSFECLKYL
+276 FFRDNKSFERLKYL
-290 SVEVINDQGIKSQH
+290 SIEVINDHGIQSQH
-304 MKDFADKIK
+304 MQDFADKIK
-313 AYYKQKKEVKREL
+313 AYYRQKKVKREL
-326 KDLQRDKEFW
+326 KDLQKDEKFW
-336 TKSSQHEVVVPVG
+336 TESSQFKVSVPVG

-357 CFEIGEVQ
+357 CFEIGNEQ
-365 NHTLICGRSG
+365 NHTLICNHSG

-389 AFYYDPDEV
+389 AFYYAPDEV

-412 AYTDPN
+412 AYTDP

-455 FNVKDL
+455 FKVKDL

-477 DEFQVLFSDNSTK
+477 DEFQVLFSDKCTQVK
-490 GKEGVERSLN
+490 GSVERSLN

-546 TKILDD
+546 AKILDD
-552 DVACELVRPEGIF
+552 DAACELVRPEGIF
-565 NNNGGHKKYHTKMS
+565 NNNGGHQKYHTKMS

-591 TKIHAEFNQRNLA
+591 TKIHAEFNQRNLT

-611 NGETPLKMPN
+611 NGEMALKIPN
-621 TLKANEMRLYLGK
+621 TFKANEMRLHLGK

-646 FENNELHLLVVSQ
+646 FESNESHLLVVSQ
-659 DLNARIALMKLLF
+659 DLNARITLMKLLF

-681 LVFYNKEKR
+681 LVFCNKEKR
-690 LIRSFDV
+690 LVRELDEL
-697 QKEYGITPIEN
+697 KKHHITPMQGP
-708 ALNALDATT
+708 LGSVLDTAM
-717 NRPNSALV
+717 NPNSALV

-730 EAKELHDKVGAEKLR
+730 EAKELHDKVGAEKLK
-745 SFLEKAT
+745 SFLEKAI
-752 DNEQYCVIFAHDYK
+752 DNEQYCIIFAHDFR
-766 QIKTN
+766 QIKSN
-771 YHLDKLK
+771 YHFDKLK
-778 ELLNHHFKQCLAFR
+778 DLLNNHFKQCLAFK

-805 PSPSE
+805 PSPSRL
-810 HNALFIEL
+810 NALFIEL

-825 FRPFSLQD
+825 FRPFSLQG

>member
-1 MKPKSMKE
+1 
-9 KLRGTMMNI
+9 
-18 LRIKMIDAGNLLK
+18 MIDAGNLLK

-38 KVVAKKEPESFLR
+38 KVVAKKEPESFLK

-63 IRQIQAQ
+63 IRQIQVQ
-70 FIDAPQFNETSAYPQ
+70 FINAPQFNETTTYPK
-85 FLSCGLLQVRG
+85 FLSCGLLHVSG

-165 NKDNDFIYQ
+165 DKNNDFIYQ

-188 KHLYEYLKVNLQE
+188 KYLYEYLKVNLQE
-201 KLAGFRD
+201 KLAGYKD
-208 FVHYNENEKDPL
+208 FAHYNENEKDPL

-276 FFKDRTSFECLKYL
+276 FFRDTTGFERLKYL
-290 SVEVINDQGIKSQH
+290 NVEVINDQGIKSQH
-304 MKDFADKIK
+304 MQDFADKIK

-326 KDLQRDKEFW
+326 KDLQKDKEFW
-336 TKSSQHEVVVPVG
+336 TKSSQFKVSVPVG

-357 CFEIGEVQ
+357 CFEIGKEQ
-365 NHTLICGRSG
+365 NHTLICDHSG

-412 AYTDPN
+412 AYTEPN

-442 CDEIKKRSELFKQ
+442 CDEMKIRSELFKQ
-455 FNVKDL
+455 FKVKDL
-461 SDYRKHEKMP
+461 NDYRKHGEMP

-477 DEFQVLFSDNSTK
+477 DEFQMLFSDKSK
-490 GKEGVERSLN
+490 GSVERSLN

-552 DVACELVRPEGIF
+552 DVACELVRQEGIF
-565 NNNGGHKKYHTKMS
+565 NNNGGHQKYHTKMS

-591 TKIHAEFNQRNLA
+591 TKIHAEFNQRNLV

-611 NGETPLKMPN
+611 NGETLLKMPN
-621 TLKANEMRLYLGK
+621 ILKANEMHLHLGK
-634 KVDYEQKDLIVE
+634 EADYEQKDLIVE
-646 FENNELHLLVVSQ
+646 FESNESHLLVVSQ
-659 DLNARIALMKLLF
+659 DLSARIALMKLF
-672 QNIKSANKE
+672 AQNFKTANKE
-681 LVFYNKEKR
+681 LLFYNAEKR
-690 LIRSFDV
+690 LVRELDEL
-697 QKEYGITPIEN
+697 KKHHITPMQGP
-708 ALNALDATT
+708 LGSVLDTAM
-717 NRPNSALV
+717 NPNSVLMV
-725 IDNLN
+725 GNLN
-730 EAKELHDKVGAEKLR
+730 EAKELHDKIGVEKLR

-752 DNEQYCVIFAHDYK
+752 DNEQYCIIFAHDLK
-766 QIKTN
+766 QIQAN
-771 YHLDKLK
+771 YYDSVKLK
-778 ELLNHHFKQCLAFR
+778 ELLNNHFKQRLAFM
-792 CNGENLNALQSGL
+792 CNGENLSAIRKDL
-805 PSPSE
+805 PLLTNE
-810 HNALFIEL
+810 LNALFIEL
-818 SKDSRTE
+818 SKDSHTE
-825 FRPFSLQD
+825 FRPFSL

>member
-1 MKPKSMKE
+1 MSIW
-9 KLRGTMMNI
+9 R
-18 LRIKMIDAGNLLK
+18 
-31 ELDDALD
+31 
-38 KVVAKKEPESFLR
+38 AKK
-51 PSTLKIEEYQKS
+51 
-63 IRQIQAQ
+63 
-70 FIDAPQFNETSAYPQ
+70 N
-85 FLSCGLLQVRG
+85 
-96 KNGANM
+96 
-102 EFLLPKVYP
+102 
-111 FPPKSLYIE
+111 
-120 HEKDGQFLRE
+120 
-130 MLMRLLSSVPLVQLE
+130 
-145 VILIDA
+145 
-151 LSLGGIFN
+151 
-159 LARRLL
+159 
-165 NKDNDFIYQ
+165 NK
-174 QRILTESKEIEEAL
+174 
-188 KHLYEYLKVNLQE
+188 
-201 KLAGFRD
+201 
-208 FVHYNENEKDPL
+208 
-220 PLKALFLSGVDALS
+220 
-234 QNALYYL
+234 
-241 EKIMRFGSK
+241 
-250 NGVLSFVNLESEKN
+250 
-264 NQSAED
+264 SAED

-276 FFKDRTSFECLKYL
+276 FFKDRTSFERLKYL
-290 SVEVINDQGIKSQH
+290 NVEIINDQGIKSQH

-357 CFEIGEVQ
+357 CFEIGEAQ
-365 NHTLICGRSG
+365 NHTLICGCSG

-389 AFYYDPDEV
+389 AFYYAPNEV

-405 KEGVEFN
+405 KEGVGFN
-412 AYTDPN
+412 AYTDP

-430 SVGFGVSFLSWL
+430 SVGFGMSFLSWL
-442 CDEIKKRSELFKQ
+442 CDEIQKRAELFKQ
-455 FNVKDL
+455 FKVKDL

-477 DEFQVLFSDNSTK
+477 DEFQVLFSDNSSK
-490 GKEGVERSLN
+490 GKGSVERSLN

-508 YGVHLVLATQTMRGG
+508 YGVHLVLATQTMCGDNINR
-523 EIDSS
+523 S

-535 RIALPMDADDS
+535 RIALPMDAEDS
-546 TKILDD
+546 NSILNND

-565 NNNGGHKKYHTKMS
+565 NNNGGYQKYHTKMS
-579 IPKAPDDFKSFL
+579 IPKAHDDFKSFL

-604 PIDRKIY
+604 SIDRKIY

-621 TLKANEMRLYLGK
+621 ILKANEMRLHLGK

-646 FENNELHLLVVSQ
+646 FENNESHLLVVSQ

-681 LVFYNKEKR
+681 LVFCNKEKR
-690 LIRSFDV
+690 LIRSFDA
-697 QKEYGITPIEN
+697 QKEYGITPVEN
-708 ALNALDATT
+708 ILSVLDTAM
-717 NRPNSALV
+717 NPNSALV

-730 EAKELHDKVGAEKLR
+730 EAKEWHDKVGAEKLK

-771 YHLDKLK
+771 YHFDKLR

-792 CNGENLNALQSGL
+792 CNEENLNALQSGL

-810 HNALFIEL
+810 LNTLLIEL
-818 SKDSRTE
+818 SKDSVTE
-825 FRPFSLQD
+825 FRPFSL

>member
-1 MKPKSMKE
+1 M
-9 KLRGTMMNI
+9 T
-18 LRIKMIDAGNLLK
+18 DAGNLLK

-38 KVVAKKEPESFLR
+38 KVVAKKEPESFLK
-51 PSTLKIEEYQKS
+51 PIVSQIEDYQKS

-70 FIDAPQFNETSAYPQ
+70 FTDAPKFNETTTYPK
-85 FLSCGLLQVRG
+85 FLSCGLLEIKG

-130 MLMRLLSSVPLVQLE
+130 MLMRLLSSAPLVQLE
-145 VILIDA
+145 IVLIDA

-165 NKDNDFIYQ
+165 DKNNDFIYQ

-208 FVHYNENEKDPL
+208 FAHYNENAKDRL

-264 NQSAED
+264 NKSAED
-270 LKRYAE
+270 LKNDAE
-276 FFKDRTSFECLKYL
+276 FFKDRTSFERLKYL
-290 SVEVINDQGIKSQH
+290 NVEIVNDHGIQSQH
-304 MKDFADKIK
+304 MQDFADKIK
-313 AYYKQKKEVKREL
+313 AYYEQKKEVKREL

-336 TKSSQHEVVVPVG
+336 AKSSQHEVVVPVG

-357 CFEIGEVQ
+357 CFEIGNEQ

-389 AFYYDPDEV
+389 AFYYAPNEI

-412 AYTDPN
+412 AYVADTP
-418 ILEHARLVSVAS
+418 LEHARLVSVAS

-442 CDEIKKRSELFKQ
+442 CDEIKKRAELFKQ

-461 SDYRKHEKMP
+461 SDYRKHDEMP

-490 GKEGVERSLN
+490 GKESVERSLN

-508 YGVHLVLATQTMRGG
+508 YGVHLILATQTMRGA

-528 IKAQIAN
+528 FKAQIAN
-535 RIALPMDADDS
+535 RIALPMDAEDS

-552 DVACELVRPEGIF
+552 DAACEIQKPEGIF
-565 NNNGGHKKYHTKMS
+565 NNNGGNRKYHTKMS

-621 TLKANEMRLYLGK
+621 TLKANEMRLHLGK
-634 KVDYEQKDLIVE
+634 TVDYEQKDLIVE
-646 FENNELHLLVVSQ
+646 FESNESHLLVVSQ

-672 QNIKSANKE
+672 QNIKSTNKE
-681 LVFYNKEKR
+681 LVFCNKEKR
-690 LIRSFDV
+690 LIRFFDA
-697 QKEYGITPIEN
+697 QKEYGITPVEN
-708 ALNALDATT
+708 ILSVLDTAM
-717 NRPNSALV
+717 NPNSTLV

-730 EAKELHDKVGAEKLR
+730 EAKELHDKVGAEKLK
-745 SFLEKAT
+745 SFLEKAI
-752 DNEQYCVIFAHDYK
+752 DNEQYCVIFAHDFR

-771 YHLDKLK
+771 YHFDKLR
-778 ELLNHHFKQCLAFR
+778 ELLNNHFKQCLAFR
-792 CNGENLNALQSGL
+792 CNGENLNAIKSDL
-805 PSPSE
+805 PPPSAL
-810 HNALFIEL
+810 NALFIEL
-818 SKDSRTE
+818 SKDSVTE
-825 FRPFSLQD
+825 FRPFSL